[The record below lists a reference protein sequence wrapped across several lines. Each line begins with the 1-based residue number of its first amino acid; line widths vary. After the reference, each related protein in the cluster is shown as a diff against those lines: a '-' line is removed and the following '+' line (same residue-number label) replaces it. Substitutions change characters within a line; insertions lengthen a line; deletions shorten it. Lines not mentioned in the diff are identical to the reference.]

1 MKRFKIGLQL
11 YSVAEEMERDMEAT
25 LKEVAKMGYDCVEL
39 AKNFFGYPVEEV
51 KKACEKYG
59 LEPVSTHYKFSEMVE
74 NPTETLSK
82 FQTMGIKYAAVPFV
96 LPDVWIDDREAFV
109 AKLEKA
115 CNTFKENG
123 VQLMYHNHDH
133 ELLYEVEGMPALDW
147 LYEKVDLLS
156 PQFDICWVH
165 YAGKNPYEYIKKYGD
180 RQEILHLKDFEC
192 ENLPQGNLFEIDTE
206 IKFSSNPER
215 RYRRDMEADGF
226 IFKPVGYGRQD
237 VAKILKTAE
246 DTNIKYIIVEQ
257 DMHPER
263 GSLEDAKLS
272 IDYIRSLGY

>member
-1 MKRFKIGLQL
+1 MSRFKIGLQL
-11 YSVAEEMERDMEAT
+11 VSVKDNVESNLDAT
-25 LKEVAKMGYDCVEL
+25 LKEVAEMGYDCVEF
-39 AKNFFGYPVEEV
+39 ARNFFGYPVEDV
-51 KKACEKYG
+51 KAVCEKYG
-59 LEPVSTHYKFSEMVE
+59 LEPVSTHHRFSEMVE
-74 NPTETLSK
+74 NPAEILRK
-82 FQTMGIKYAAVPFV
+82 FKTIGIKYAAVPFV
-96 LPDVWIDDREAFV
+96 FPDVWIDDRDAFV
-109 AKLEKA
+109 AKLERV

-133 ELLYEVEGMPALDW
+133 ELLYEVEGKPALDW

-156 PQFDICWVH
+156 PQLDICWVQ
-165 YAGKNPYEYIKKYGD
+165 YAGKNPYEYIKKYGE

-192 ENLPQGNLFEIDTE
+192 ENLPQGNLFETDME
-206 IKFSSNPER
+206 IIYSTDPER
-215 RYRRDMEADGF
+215 RYRRDMKADGF
-226 IFKPVGYGRQD
+226 VFKPVGYGRQD

-257 DMHPER
+257 DLHPER